1 MEESNPVD
9 ALEGTVATTQVVSAI
24 AEVRTAVRKARS
36 QALTIGLV
44 PTMGALHAG
53 HATLIRA
60 ARAETGFVIVS
71 IFVNPTQFGPNEDL
85 SRYPRT
91 FEADQQLCAAE
102 GTDLIFAP
110 TPAEMYPPDSRTFVE
125 VTGMQDELCGASRP
139 GHFRGVATVVLK
151 LFNIA
156 TPDVAYFG
164 QKDAQ
169 QARIIQQIVRDL
181 NLPINVRI
189 CPIVR
194 EEDGLALSSR
204 NRYLNP
210 VQRRQAVVL
219 YQALEEARRAIQ
231 AGERDSERIQRILAK
246 RVAGT
251 AEALLDYAAVV
262 DANSLRPVSFLQGSV
277 LIALAVKFGE
287 TRLID
292 NVLLEIK
299 V

>member
-1 MEESNPVD
+1 MD
-9 ALEGTVATTQVVSAI
+9 ALEGTVATTQVVGAI

-53 HATLIRA
+53 HASLIRA

-110 TPAEMYPPDSRTFVE
+110 TPAEMYPP
-125 VTGMQDELCGASRP
+125 
-139 GHFRGVATVVLK
+139 FRGVATVVLK

-169 QARIIQQIVRDL
+169 QARIIQQMARDL
-181 NLPINVRI
+181 DLSITVRI

-219 YQALEEARRAIQ
+219 YQALEEARRAIK
-231 AGERDSERIQRILAK
+231 AGERDAERIQQMLAK

-251 AEALLDYAAVV
+251 AGALLDYAAVV
-262 DANSLRPVSFLQGSV
+262 DANSLRPVSLLEGSV

-292 NVLLEIK
+292 NFQLEIK
-299 V
+299 P

>member
-1 MEESNPVD
+1 VD
-9 ALEGTVATTQVVSAI
+9 ALEGTVATTQVVSTI
-24 AEVRTAVRKARS
+24 AEVRTAVQKARS

-53 HATLIRA
+53 HASLIRA
-60 ARAETGFVIVS
+60 ARAEAGFVIVS

-292 NVLLEIK
+292 NVKLEIK
-299 V
+299 P